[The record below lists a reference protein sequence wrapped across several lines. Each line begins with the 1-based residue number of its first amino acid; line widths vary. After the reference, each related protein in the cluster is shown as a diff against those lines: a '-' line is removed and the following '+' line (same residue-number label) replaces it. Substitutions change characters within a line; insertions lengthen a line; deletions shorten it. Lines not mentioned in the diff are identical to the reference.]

1 MNWVGGSRWFSY
13 SHKRTRGTRTFEASV
28 IYVCRCAWTW
38 PGVSR
43 VGSIHFLD
51 NCVFCPHF
59 LSRSRVL
66 IKQDRRKQ
74 KEYFERNRLKSKMKL
89 LGVLPPAKNSTVS
102 LDLLNLYMVN
112 QISCKKKIPETVKK
126 PVHVNMNRD
135 IKIPLRKHDLEL
147 PMSPNCTPSKLCL
160 DDTEDNIHSREL
172 GSKEKHD
179 PVQLS
184 QHMTYSVFEPQFH
197 RTENYSYPSSS
208 FCAELSS
215 NRHSPRQTCT
225 PGVAPS
231 PWEAAYEK
239 TQNEQYYTILI
250 ADLCPG
256 NENFLTPAKTM
267 SVDYR
272 SMNINSQSDFITK
285 NQPVQDILGD
295 NGKEFSSFFGDMTQP
310 THRFVLE
317 NEDSFVNQNIINL
330 LNIDQQRIKE
340 TFDKCG
346 HDNLGDTCA
355 VTHSENHPI
364 NGCIRGIFT
373 APEPTFSCYSESCQS
388 SKNYQKEYNDELN
401 DVNTCFEKNCYP
413 ANSGK
418 KGKLKNDYQEKIPQK
433 NTQKYLENYII
444 DNHFPVK
451 NRLLTSPPM
460 KDLMEEGGTCSL
472 QGRPVSAKK
481 TRLDSSQSSLS
492 ASYSPRPTESSF
504 SSSSDMLSEDE
515 GQLSQQIE
523 DSNKISPKTAETVKS
538 FYPERMGKCMG
549 DQIVKDNAEVHTQ
562 NESSHEVSLKNNTD
576 ECPQSQ
582 CNSTYIEQTPSNNN
596 CIVQVPR
603 CDAGV
608 QTERKPTLG
617 RQIDAAVQCS
627 ILSECVCRSSA
638 VDSSECCSENIK
650 EDTTGGQESLE

>member
-1 MNWVGGSRWFSY
+1 MNWVGG
-13 SHKRTRGTRTFEASV
+13 
-28 IYVCRCAWTW
+28 
-38 PGVSR
+38 
-43 VGSIHFLD
+43 
-51 NCVFCPHF
+51 
-59 LSRSRVL
+59 SRSRVL

-160 DDTEDNIHSREL
+160 DDTEDNIHSQEL
-172 GSKEKHD
+172 GSKKKHD

-184 QHMTYSVFEPQFH
+184 QHVTYSVFEPQFH

-239 TQNEQYYTILI
+239 TQNEQLSKVNSSDSLVSKLNDGQDIPHSSYKI
-250 ADLCPG
+250 AHYGTLFGQLQSPG

-272 SMNINSQSDFITK
+272 SMNINCQSDFITK

-310 THRFVLE
+310 THGFVSE
-317 NEDSFVNQNIINL
+317 NEVSFVNQNIINL
-330 LNIDQQRIKE
+330 LNIDQQRMKE

-346 HDNLGDTCA
+346 HDNLRDTCA
-355 VTHSENHPI
+355 LTPSENHPI

-373 APEPTFSCYSESCQS
+373 APEPTFSCYPESFQS

-433 NTQKYLENYII
+433 NTQKYLENYIGA
-444 DNHFPVK
+444 FP
-451 NRLLTSPPM
+451 LEDTQFQAFGLGE
-460 KDLMEEGGTCSL
+460 DLMEEGGTCSL

-608 QTERKPTLG
+608 QTERKPALG
-617 RQIDAAVQCS
+617 RKIDATVQCS
-627 ILSECVCRSSA
+627 ILSECVCRSS
-638 VDSSECCSENIK
+638 VSPLDSRECCSENIK